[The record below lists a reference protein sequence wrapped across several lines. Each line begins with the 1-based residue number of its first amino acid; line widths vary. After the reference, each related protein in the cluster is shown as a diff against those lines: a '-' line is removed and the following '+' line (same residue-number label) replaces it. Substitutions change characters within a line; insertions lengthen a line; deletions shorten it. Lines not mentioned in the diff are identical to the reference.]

1 MIIHDIEKKQIY
13 KHAESEY
20 PNECCGVL
28 LGDKN
33 TLSVCE
39 TVPVVNRDTDGRKEI
54 HFVMNPMD
62 VYRIEKEAEKRGLE
76 VLGFYHSHVDCPAI
90 LSQEDRRYMIPG
102 CLYAIASV
110 EQGKCVDLQI
120 YEG

>member
-1 MIIHDIEKKQIY
+1 MIIHDKEKMQIY

-33 TLSVCE
+33 TFSVCE
-39 TVPVVNRDTDGRKEI
+39 VEPVTNTDTDDRKNI
-54 HFVMNPMD
+54 HFTMSSLD
-62 VYRIEKEAEKRGLE
+62 VYRIEKEAEKRGLD
-76 VLGFYHSHVDCPAI
+76 VLGFYHSHADHPAI
-90 LSQEDRRYMIPG
+90 LSREDQRYMIPG
-102 CLYAIASV
+102 CLYMIASV
-110 EQGKCVDLQI
+110 RQGKCVDLKT